1 MADNNETPD
10 AGKNGT
16 TQVMTDASVVGKPVL
31 NERLEYYLDKTVREL
46 IALDSKPLRPAQQE
60 RHRLYA
66 LALMSLVHHYWNGNK
81 NGRGGE
87 YPWNESAD
95 IDGDHYLDRDYL
107 GHNIAAFAVDGDGRV
122 IDFDF
127 NHNRLFNS
135 SVEHA
140 EARLVQRVY
149 GLAQVQDSWNT
160 NDYRPDMGP
169 MDDYNTLQNVT
180 LYTSLESC
188 AQCAGIMALGRV
200 KEIVYMQSDPGMYL
214 IGNILRN
221 LTDDKLRAPLPIAA
235 SEVGLPYFNRLNDA
249 YVSYTKQVSDEKPFF
264 VHKKGKKK
272 DQKDTS
278 KSITSFLCTKSAR
291 DIYGEAAAECTA
303 YINGE
308 KRLDFPDFKALDKN
322 GQRVDTAL
330 TNQECLAELECF
342 LEYAFANGRRGTP
355 H

>member
-1 MADNNETPD
+1 MVDQNETSD
-10 AGKNGT
+10 VNKDET
-16 TQVMTDASVVGKPVL
+16 LDLMTDASVVGKPVL
-31 NERLEYYLDKTVREL
+31 NERLEYYLDRTVREL
-46 IALDSKPLRPAQQE
+46 IALDSKPLPPEQKE

-87 YPWNESAD
+87 YPWNESTD

-127 NHNRLFNS
+127 NHNRIFNS

-140 EARLVQRVY
+140 EARLVRRVY

-160 NDYRPDMGP
+160 NDYTPQSGP

-188 AQCAGIMALGRV
+188 SQCAGIMALGRV
-200 KEIVYMQSDPGMYL
+200 KEIVYLQSDPGMYL

-221 LTDDKLRAPLPIAA
+221 LTAGTKLQAPLPIAA

-249 YVSYTKQVSDEKPFF
+249 FVSYTQQVAGKPFF
-264 VHKKGKKK
+264 IRRKDKKE
-272 DQKDTS
+272 DHS
-278 KSITSFLCTKSAR
+278 NSITSFLCTKLAR
-291 DIYGEAAAECTA
+291 DIYGEAAAECSA
-303 YINGE
+303 YLAGTKKPE
-308 KRLDFPDFKALDKN
+308 FPDFKPPDKD
-322 GQRVDTAL
+322 GQPLKTAL
-330 TNQECLAELECF
+330 TNQECIDELDCF
-342 LEYAFANGRRGTP
+342 LKYAFANGRRGTP